1 MSSLTA
7 IDILILPDPAMQTK
21 ATAWNTRLRQSVPD
35 GFTLDE
41 NHTPHITLLQR
52 YVRTGQLDDVYNVV
66 ASTIATAP
74 VETLELTAVKLAHM
88 QVAATPDVGL
98 AGLLVKASPAVID
111 LQTALIV
118 AIKPHTGSGGT
129 AEAYVTSDAEPD
141 INDDTLRYV
150 DNYVPDHSGENY
162 LAHVTVGQAKLDDLA
177 TLEAETFDP
186 FTFRPAGFAVYHL
199 GNNGTAQV
207 QLHKWDLG

>member
-35 GFTLDE
+35 GFALDE

-52 YVRTGQLDDVYNVV
+52 YVRTDQLDDVYNVV

-88 QVAATPDVGL
+88 QVAATPGVGL
-98 AGLLVKASPAVID
+98 AGLLVKASPPVID

>member
-35 GFTLDE
+35 GFALDE

-52 YVRTGQLDDVYNVV
+52 YVRTDQLDDVYKVV

-88 QVAATPDVGL
+88 QVAATPGVGL

>member
-35 GFTLDE
+35 GFALDE

-52 YVRTGQLDDVYNVV
+52 YVRTDQLDDVYNVV

-98 AGLLVKASPAVID
+98 AGLLVKASPPVID

>member
-35 GFTLDE
+35 GFALDE

-52 YVRTGQLDDVYNVV
+52 YVRTDQLDDVYKVV

-88 QVAATPDVGL
+88 QVAATPGVGL

-177 TLEAETFDP
+177 TLKTETFDP

>member
-35 GFTLDE
+35 GFALDE
-41 NHTPHITLLQR
+41 NHTPYITLLQR
-52 YVRTGQLDDVYNVV
+52 YVRTGQLDDVV

-88 QVAATPDVGL
+88 QVAATPGVGL

-118 AIKPHTGSGGT
+118 AIAPFTGSGGT
-129 AEAYVTSDAEPD
+129 ADAYVTSAAEPD
-141 INDDTLRYV
+141 IN
-150 DNYVPDHSGENY
+150 
-162 LAHVTVGQAKLDDLA
+162 
-177 TLEAETFDP
+177 
-186 FTFRPAGFAVYHL
+186 
-199 GNNGTAQV
+199 
-207 QLHKWDLG
+207 

>member
-35 GFTLDE
+35 GFALDE

-88 QVAATPDVGL
+88 QVAATPGVGL
-98 AGLLVKASPAVID
+98 AGLLVKASPPVID

-162 LAHVTVGQAKLDDLA
+162 LAHVTVGQAKLDDIA
-177 TLEAETFDP
+177 TLEAETLDP

>member
-35 GFTLDE
+35 GFALDE

-52 YVRTGQLDDVYNVV
+52 YVRTDQLDDVYNVV

-88 QVAATPDVGL
+88 QVAATPGVGL